1 MREKACVSKSLCP
14 IHKPTYTY
22 RIHMLQGK
30 RASTHHVL
38 PAAGVIDT
46 GDHKLLQIA
55 AVSAAAAAVRPYA
68 VYIRL
73 Y

>member
-1 MREKACVSKSLCP
+1 
-14 IHKPTYTY
+14 
-22 RIHMLQGK
+22 MLQGK